1 MKSRIR
7 KWLFLLMALTCF
19 GAIAENRLYIEDFN
33 ISPGETKELQL
44 RGKVEFILGG
54 FQVRIKLPEGLSC
67 VPTNG
72 NYATFYDES
81 NNVYTNWMFSNAKI
95 ISDDDLTEEDD
106 TGALSILTVKRLDGG
121 QYEADVDYCYATIK
135 VSASSEFTSGK
146 ILMYNMKLSS
156 KSGEESAKLPNLYV
170 SVNGDGAMTEPAD
183 NKAVWGDNFE
193 ILPGETKE
201 LELKVKSD
209 INFAGVQTD
218 IYLPSF
224 LSFETTSE
232 SSYFDVSE
240 TFSNWDMHKG
250 NRFSSTHLRI
260 LLATYSATTD
270 YVPAGTYSIG
280 KVKVKA
286 TGNAAGADS
295 IRFTNGKISSTLG
308 ESYAIEN
315 GGLIVDVSSTVVP
328 VTSVGLNNNLLQL
341 SAGESAKLSATI
353 LPTNASNKTVQWKT
367 SNSSVAAVT
376 ANGLVTAVSAG
387 TATIT
392 ATTTDGTNLSETC
405 TVIVSNQTA
414 DNNKLYINDFTIAP
428 GQTKEIELRG
438 MTNFRL
444 GGFQCRIL
452 LPEGLSWGK
461 IKGRYH
467 QSFDDDEN
475 GIYPSWLI
483 NESMVLTVDDPETVG
498 VDDSGALSL
507 MWAKWTG
514 EAEANFYE
522 PNKDYCY
529 MTLKVTASD
538 DFDGGTIQMYN
549 MKYSDWAGKK
559 PTVLDDLYVNASLP
573 KILAESITLNASSIE
588 LIEEDTQ
595 QLTTTVLPSNA
606 SDKTVTWTSSNS
618 RVATVNTHGLVTA
631 VSAGTAI
638 ITARTNDGSNL
649 TASCAVTVNPRFV
662 PATSVGLNISS
673 CTLDVGDTQQLT
685 ATVMPENATNKSV
698 VWTSSDE
705 SVATVDENGLVTAHK
720 GGTATI
726 SANTTDGSNLSAD
739 CLVNVN
745 PQFIVTAA
753 PQVSHVR
760 GGEPTITDFEIGL
773 TNDIPISGME
783 LTVELPSCLT
793 LTSTNGIY
801 DVSLDE
807 NRKSR
812 NHTVNAE
819 KTGEHSYRIVIS
831 SITFRNLSG
840 NDGTV
845 LRMNVGCERIH
856 NETGAFE
863 IGIKDIALTSYDTD
877 GEENRYTAND
887 VSVPVMLSYLV
898 GDATA
903 DLNVDAADYVNTANH
918 ILNME
923 KAEPFFADA
932 ANAHYANE
940 QINVADLVAITN
952 IALELREKEY
962 RPAGAP
968 KYDSDETTNVG
979 GSVSVDATVETTSEK
994 TTSVTLNLSNDMDIA
1009 ALQLDFTLPQGTDI
1023 ASASTSVRGNK
1034 HNVAFNR
1041 LNNGKVRLILSSYSP
1056 AVIESGDGAI
1066 AQINLTREST
1076 SDKLITVSEIIAV
1089 EPSLTVHELQQIT
1102 LDVTRA
1108 TGVENIGYNDVH
1120 IFASN
1125 GNIVINSPVSG
1136 LAQLVAING
1145 MTLTLEVKAGHN
1157 VYPVETAY
1165 GKFVVV
1171 RFLGQVAKLQL

>member
-1 MKSRIR
+1 MGQINCLKLILSAILAVLIEANSFNANAWVVTGAGAILNGETWNHYSTKNTMVRQGDGTYSLEVTDCTLEVGTTYQWLITDGSNWIR
-7 KWLFLLMALTCF
+7 TGGNDVGDNFTITVTETAKYTVTYKFNGSLEAPEASADVVKTGPAGDVTHEYSIAGTPASIF
-19 GAIAENRLYIEDFN
+19 GAEWD
-33 ISPGETKELQL
+33 
-44 RGKVEFILGG
+44 
-54 FQVRIKLPEGLSC
+54 
-67 VPTNG
+67 PTNTSTNMSKNSSG
-72 NYATFYDES
+72 
-81 NNVYTNWMFSNAKI
+81 VYEWT
-95 ISDDDLTEEDD
+95 
-106 TGALSILTVKRLDGG
+106 
-121 QYEADVDYCYATIK
+121 
-135 VSASSEFTSGK
+135 SSEFT
-146 ILMYNMKLSS
+146 
-156 KSGEESAKLPNLYV
+156 V
-170 SVNGDGAMTEPAD
+170 DGADMEIKFMVVVDHA
-183 NKAVWGDNFE
+183 WGE
-193 ILPGETKE
+193 AYPT
-201 LELKVKSD
+201 SD
-209 INFAGVQTD
+209 YQITA
-218 IYLPSF
+218 
-224 LSFETTSE
+224 
-232 SSYFDVSE
+232 
-240 TFSNWDMHKG
+240 
-250 NRFSSTHLRI
+250 
-260 LLATYSATTD
+260 
-270 YVPAGTYSIG
+270 PAGGPYRLHVTFNKTSKAINATVNKYKDTQIAATSIELN
-280 KVKVKA
+280 K
-286 TGNAAGADS
+286 NS
-295 IRFTNGKISSTLG
+295 IRIPAGH
-308 ESYAIEN
+308 
-315 GGLIVDVSSTVVP
+315 
-328 VTSVGLNNNLLQL
+328 TSQ
-341 SAGESAKLSATI
+341 LSATI
-353 LPTNASNKTVQWKT
+353 LPSNATNKTVQWKT
-367 SNSSVAAVT
+367 SNSSVATVT

-405 TVIVSNQTA
+405 TVIVSNQMA

-428 GQTKEIELRG
+428 GQTTEIELRG
-438 MTNFRL
+438 MTNFRF

-467 QSFDDDEN
+467 QSFNDDEN
-475 GIYPSWLI
+475 GIYPSWMF
-483 NESMVLTVDDPETVG
+483 NESKVLTVDDPETVG
-498 VDDSGALSL
+498 VDDRGALSL

-549 MKYSDWAGKK
+549 MRYSDWAGAKT
-559 PTVLDDLYVNASLP
+559 TVLDDLYVNASLP
-573 KILAESITLNASSIE
+573 KILAESITLNTSSIE

-631 VSAGTAI
+631 VSVGTAI

-705 SVATVDENGLVTAHK
+705 TVATVDENGLVTAHK

-760 GGEPTITDFEIGL
+760 GEEPTITDFEIGL

-863 IGIKDIALTSYDTD
+863 IGIKDIALISYDTD

-903 DLNVDAADYVNTANH
+903 DLNVDAADYVNTAHH
-918 ILNME
+918 ILNKE

-952 IALELREKEY
+952 IALELLEKEY

-1023 ASASTSVRGNK
+1023 ASASTSVRGNT

-1041 LNNGKVRLILSSYSP
+1041 LDNRKVRLILSSYSP

-1089 EPSLTVHELQQIT
+1089 EPSLTVHELQQMT
-1102 LDVTRA
+1102 LDVTQA
-1108 TGVENIGYNDVH
+1108 TGVENICYNDVH
-1120 IFASN
+1120 IFASK